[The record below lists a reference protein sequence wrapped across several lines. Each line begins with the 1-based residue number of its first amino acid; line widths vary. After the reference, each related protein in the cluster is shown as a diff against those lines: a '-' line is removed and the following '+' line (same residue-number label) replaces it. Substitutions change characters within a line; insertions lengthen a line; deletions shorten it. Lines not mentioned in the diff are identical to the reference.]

1 MSHEEP
7 EPCDQDYRSDAE
19 QVQKPSN
26 IVMLRML
33 PPNATVNEVCL
44 LFLYMNTV
52 TISVNVCGILLQ
64 QKTKQTFA
72 IEICVAVG
80 VCLHYRLTLYIVNS
94 F

>member
-44 LFLYMNTV
+44 LFLYMDTV

-64 QKTKQTFA
+64 QKIKKKYYCIYFA
-72 IEICVAVG
+72 IKICVAVG
-80 VCLHYRLTLYIVNS
+80 VS
-94 F
+94 FAL

>member
-44 LFLYMNTV
+44 LFLYMDTV

-64 QKTKQTFA
+64 QKKKKIYYCIYFA
-72 IEICVAVG
+72 IKICVAVG
-80 VCLHYRLTLYIVNS
+80 VS
-94 F
+94 FAL